1 MVDGREKGNKYENA
15 VCRVLSVWLFPDLDP
30 KTPVEHLPF
39 RRRSTSVMP
48 IEGHW
53 NGAGDILHRPGLEKR
68 WPFCVECKHV
78 EGWTLDGLFNEKW
91 PVWSWWAQAE
101 RQAARARRRPLL
113 VCGRNRQRDYALLRA
128 EDAACLALPK
138 SLVVR
143 VERPSQ
149 PAVVLVLLQD
159 LVKTKVER
167 LSTG

>member
-15 VCRVLSVWLFPDLDP
+15 ICRVLSVWLFPDLDP
-30 KTPVEHLPF
+30 KTPIEHLPF

-53 NGAGDILHRPGLEKR
+53 NGAGDILHRPDLESR

-78 EGWTLDGLFNEKW
+78 EGWSLDGAFSEKW

-101 RQAARARRRPLL
+101 RQAARAGRKPLL
-113 VCGRNRQRDYALLRA
+113 VCGRNRKPDYALLRA
-128 EDAACLALPK
+128 EDAPWLAQRLQ
-138 SLVVR
+138 VVR
-143 VERPSQ
+143 VERPKH
-149 PAVVLVLLQD
+149 PPVAIVLLGD

-167 LSTG
+167 LSTA

>member
-30 KTPVEHLPF
+30 KTPIEHLPF

-53 NGAGDILHRPGLEKR
+53 NGAGDILHRPGLEGR

-78 EGWTLDGLFNEKW
+78 EGWSLDGVFGEKW
-91 PVWSWWAQAE
+91 PVWSWWDQAE
-101 RQAARARRRPLL
+101 RQATRARKKPLL
-113 VCGRNRQRDYALLRA
+113 VCGRNRKPDIALLRA
-128 EDAACLALPK
+128 EDASWLAQRLQ
-138 SLVVR
+138 VVR
-143 VERPSQ
+143 VERPKL
-149 PAVVLVLLQD
+149 PAVVVVLLQD